1 VRQPSDTLADTLIDA
16 IVQLEAVL
24 VAEDD
29 ALRRFDMIA
38 IALAA
43 ERKVELEQVIA
54 TALGDAP
61 LDQNAWTDEQRGK
74 LLTLRTRVGTMARAN
89 LRRLKASLAVV
100 RGLVDHVTGA
110 PAPSYGRNRNQTHA
124 RPVLASEIG

>member
-1 VRQPSDTLADTLIDA
+1 VRQPSDTSADTLIDA

-24 VAEDD
+24 FAEDD
-29 ALRRFDMIA
+29 ALRRFDMVA
-38 IALAA
+38 IADAA
-43 ERKVELEQVIA
+43 QRKVELEEAIA
-54 TALGDAP
+54 AAMDGAK
-61 LDQNAWTDEQRGK
+61 LDQSGWSDEQRGK

-110 PAPSYGRNRNQTHA
+110 PAPTYGRGRGQHLA
-124 RPVLASEIG
+124 RPVLANDVG